1 MKKNKNSILR
11 IKLIQGFLD
20 DAEKEG
26 KKLGTKNVQLRDG
39 SLPRTIISVPSEY
52 LMYRIQNTRTRRQ
65 QLRYLRNHP
74 DLPKDL
80 FLDPESQ
87 RAQDAQES
95 ILLDMIDATGQDFVR
110 DLDEHGQDD
119 PAIITLEGYIIN
131 GNRRTAALRRIGKEY
146 INCVVLP
153 KNITKKE
160 IYNLEIDLQMSKDF
174 REEYHWVNE
183 LIDIEEGINN
193 FDESEDEIARRL
205 RIKPAEL
212 RAKLRMKFLVD
223 KFLQWKGISGEYDY
237 ERLDDAEQ
245 DFFELEKETRK
256 TKYSNNPLLSD
267 QLEKALFNLVDSKPK
282 EGRSYTWGRDLF
294 KGFDEVYD
302 LMKEKSGKPISKSI
316 NKPDNSSG
324 MKIKTNSL
332 VDALTYGDDSQK
344 LVDVFGDANNSS
356 NISMT
361 LQEIIQD
368 VKAKNKERKGAE
380 AVYDAVSD
388 ALRQLQGLSINKN
401 TSKIVGITNKLNE
414 IIKISSD
421 LSKQARKWQK

>member
-1 MKKNKNSILR
+1 MKKNKNSIQR
-11 IKLIQGFLD
+11 VKLIQGFLD

-39 SLPRTIISVPSEY
+39 NLPRTIISVPNEY

-95 ILLDMIDATGQDFVR
+95 ILLGMIDTTGQDFAR
-110 DLDEHGQDD
+110 DLDEQGQDD
-119 PAIITLEGYIIN
+119 PAIITIEGYIIN

-153 KNITKKE
+153 NNITKKE
-160 IYNLEIDLQMSKDF
+160 IYNLEIELQMSKDF

-183 LIDIEEGINN
+183 LMDIEEGIND

-205 RIKPAEL
+205 RIKPVDL
-212 RAKLRMKFLVD
+212 RSKLRMKFLVD
-223 KFLQWKGISGEYDY
+223 KFLQWKGITGEYDY

-267 QLEKALFNLVDSKPK
+267 QLEKALFNLVDSKPRA
-282 EGRSYTWGRDLF
+282 GRSYAWARDLF
-294 KGFDEVYD
+294 KNFDEVYG
-302 LMKEKSGKPISKSI
+302 LMEKRSKKPVRKPSKPSGLKVKA
-316 NKPDNSSG
+316 
-324 MKIKTNSL
+324 NSL
-332 VDALTYGDDSQK
+332 IDALTSGVDSQK
-344 LVDVFGDANNSS
+344 LVDVFGDANDSN
-356 NISMT
+356 NISMA

-401 TSKIVGITNKLNE
+401 TSNIVGVANKLDE

-421 LSKQARKWQK
+421 LYKQARKLRK